1 MLHINFFCFYKQLN
15 HNLLISFSYYDVDI
29 IMVLYIYITVLIYS
43 IMEPESFFLSP
54 VLVTHKQY
62 EALRMYFVENRPAQ
76 EVASHFGYTYRA
88 FTSLVAFFKDKLSTD
103 ATGSF
108 FFVEY
113 RPGRKVSS
121 STNEVKS
128 LIIEMRKKYYSV
140 PDIKVTLDGLGYS
153 ISEKNIF
160 NIVSAEGF
168 SRLPRRSKLVRQQLE
183 NVQIAAE
190 KSYPL
195 TFAPEIFK
203 SSNAGILMFLG
214 LIKRYKVNTVIAK
227 SDYPDTSII
236 GKSAS
241 ILSFLAL
248 KLSNRR
254 RYCADDTWC
263 MDRGMGLF
271 AGLNVLP
278 KTAWYT
284 SYSDRVTSEMNRKFL
299 KQLHRVWMKAGLL
312 EDTSNLDFTAIPYW
326 GDDSHLENNWSGKRG
341 KALSSML
348 AVLAH
353 DPDSGLIDYG
363 NANILQK
370 DESAVVLEF
379 LDFYHSNST
388 IKGDRLR
395 YIIFDSRF
403 TNYENLKKLDQAEI
417 KFITIRRRGKL
428 MLERIA
434 GLPAAGWKKVS
445 VECAGN
451 KHRILRVFD
460 EQVFLKE
467 YDNDIRQITI
477 TGSGKIK
484 PAVII
489 TNDFDLTIEKVIRKY
504 ARRWL
509 VEKSISE
516 QIDFFHLNMVSSSM
530 VIKVDFDLTMSILAH
545 NLYRLLALELER
557 YSNLS
562 IQSLYDKF
570 VLNGADIII
579 RQNTI
584 TVQLKKKRNLPLILE
599 VMQKYSRQK
608 YPWLNNMNVIFE
620 GAAYS

>member
-1 MLHINFFCFYKQLN
+1 
-15 HNLLISFSYYDVDI
+15 
-29 IMVLYIYITVLIYS
+29 
-43 IMEPESFFLSP
+43 MEPESFFLSP
-54 VLVTHKQY
+54 TLVTHKQY
-62 EALRMYFVENRPAQ
+62 EALRMYFAENRSAH
-76 EVASHFGYTYRA
+76 EVAAHFGYTYRA
-88 FTSLVAFFKDKLSTD
+88 FTSLVAFFRDKLSANT
-103 ATGSF
+103 TGSF
-108 FFVEY
+108 FFVEN
-113 RPGRKVSS
+113 RPGRKISS
-121 STNEVKS
+121 ATDEAKS
-128 LIIEMRKKYYSV
+128 LIIDMRKKYYSV
-140 PDIKVTLDGLGYS
+140 PDIKVALDGLGYS

-160 NIVSAEGF
+160 NIVSKEGF
-168 SRLPRRSKLVRQQLE
+168 SRLPRRSRLVRQQLE
-183 NVQIAAE
+183 NIQIAAE
-190 KSYPL
+190 KSCPL

-214 LIKRYKVNTVIAK
+214 LIKRYKVDTVMAK
-227 SDYPDTSII
+227 SNYPETSII
-236 GKSAS
+236 GKTAS

-254 RYCADDTWC
+254 RYSSDDTWC

-284 SYSDRVTSEMNRKFL
+284 SYSDRVTSEMNQKFL

-312 EDTSNLDFTAIPYW
+312 EDTSNLDFTTIPYW

-388 IKGDRLR
+388 IKDDRLR
-395 YIIFDSRF
+395 YIVFDSRF

-428 MLERIA
+428 MLDRIA
-434 GLPAAGWKKVS
+434 DLSAEGWKKVR

-451 KHRILRVFD
+451 KHRTLRVYD
-460 EQVFLKE
+460 EQVFLKG
-467 YDNDIRQITI
+467 YDKDIRQIAI
-477 TGSGKIK
+477 TGNGKIK

-504 ARRWL
+504 ARRWI

-545 NLYRLLALELER
+545 NLYRLFALELER

-579 RQNTI
+579 RENTI

-599 VMQKYSRQK
+599 VMQKFSRQK

>member
-1 MLHINFFCFYKQLN
+1 MK
-15 HNLLISFSYYDVDI
+15 
-29 IMVLYIYITVLIYS
+29 
-43 IMEPESFFLSP
+43 PASFFLEP

-62 EALRMYFVENRPAQ
+62 EALRMYFVENRPAH
-76 EVASHFGYTYRA
+76 EVAGHFGYTYRA
-88 FTSLVAFFKDKLSTD
+88 FTSLIYSFRDKLSD
-103 ATGSF
+103 DKTGSF
-108 FFVEY
+108 FFVENQ
-113 RPGRKVSS
+113 PGRKISS
-121 STNEVKS
+121 ATDEAKS
-128 LIIEMRKKYYSV
+128 LVIEMRKKYYSI
-140 PDIKVTLDGLGYS
+140 PDIKVALDGLGYP
-153 ISEKNIF
+153 ISQKNIF
-160 NIVSAEGF
+160 NIVSKEGF
-168 SRLPRRSKLVRQQLE
+168 SRLPRRSRLVRQQLE
-183 NVQIAAE
+183 NIQIAAE
-190 KSYPL
+190 RSSPL

-214 LIKRYKVNTVIAK
+214 LIKRYNIDTVIGR
-227 SDYPDTSII
+227 SDYPETSII
-236 GKSAS
+236 GKTAS

-299 KQLHRVWMKAGLL
+299 KQLHRVWMKTGMLK
-312 EDTSNLDFTAIPYW
+312 DTSNLDFTTIPYW
-326 GDDSHLENNWSGKRG
+326 GDDGHLENNWSGKRG
-341 KALSSML
+341 KAISSML

-379 LDFYHSNST
+379 LDFYHNNNS
-388 IKGDRLR
+388 KKNEGLR
-395 YIIFDSRF
+395 YIVFDSRF
-403 TNYENLKKLDQAEI
+403 TNYENLNKLDQAEI

-428 MLERIA
+428 MLERISD
-434 GLPAAGWKKVS
+434 LPASGWKKVR

-451 KHRILRVFD
+451 KQRILRVYD
-460 EQVFLKE
+460 EHVFLKG
-467 YDNDIRQITI
+467 YDQDIRQITI
-477 TGSGKIK
+477 TGNGKIK

-489 TNDFDLTIEKVIRKY
+489 TNDFELTVEKIIRKY

-530 VIKVDFDLTMSILAH
+530 VIKVDFDLTMSILAY

-579 RQNTI
+579 QENKI

-599 VMQKYSRQK
+599 VMQKFSRQK
-608 YPWLNNMNVIFE
+608 YSWLDNKNIIFE
-620 GAAYS
+620 GASYS

>member
-1 MLHINFFCFYKQLN
+1 
-15 HNLLISFSYYDVDI
+15 
-29 IMVLYIYITVLIYS
+29 
-43 IMEPESFFLSP
+43 MEPELFFLSP

-88 FTSLVAFFKDKLSTD
+88 FTSLIAFFRNKLSAD

-113 RPGRKVSS
+113 QPGRKVSS
-121 STNEVKS
+121 ATNEVKS
-128 LIIEMRKKYYSV
+128 LVIEMRKKYYSV

-183 NVQIAAE
+183 NIQIAAD
-190 KSYPL
+190 KSYTL
-195 TFAPEIFK
+195 TFDPEVFK

-214 LIKRYKVNTVIAK
+214 LVKRYKIDAAINK
-227 SDYPDTSII
+227 SDYPETSVIS
-236 GKSAS
+236 KSSS

-254 RYCADDTWC
+254 RYSSDDTWC

-312 EDTSNLDFTAIPYW
+312 EDTSNLDFTTIPYW

-379 LDFYHSNST
+379 LDFYHSNRT
-388 IKGDRLR
+388 IKDDRLR

-403 TNYENLKKLDQAEI
+403 TNYENLKKLDQADI

-428 MLERIA
+428 MLDRIMD
-434 GLPAAGWKKVS
+434 LPAEGWKKIK

-451 KHRILRVFD
+451 KHRTLRVYD
-460 EQVFLKE
+460 EQVFMTG
-467 YDNDIRQITI
+467 YDQDIRQITI
-477 TGSGKIK
+477 TGNGKIK

-579 RQNTI
+579 RENTI

>member
-1 MLHINFFCFYKQLN
+1 MK
-15 HNLLISFSYYDVDI
+15 
-29 IMVLYIYITVLIYS
+29 
-43 IMEPESFFLSP
+43 PESFFLSP

-62 EALRMYFVENRPAQ
+62 EALRMYFVEKRPAQ
-76 EVASHFGYTYRA
+76 EVAAHFGYTYRA
-88 FTSLVAFFKDKLSTD
+88 FTSLIALFRNKLRAD
-103 ATGSF
+103 ETGSF
-108 FFVEY
+108 FFIEY

-121 STNEVKS
+121 ATNEVKS
-128 LIIEMRKKYYSV
+128 VIIEMRKKYYSV
-140 PDIKVTLDGLGYS
+140 PDIKVTLDGLGHS

-183 NVQIAAE
+183 NVQIAAD

-195 TFAPEIFK
+195 TFDPEVFK

-214 LIKRYKVNTVIAK
+214 FIKRYKIDAVINK
-227 SDYPDTSII
+227 STYPETSVIS
-236 GKSAS
+236 KSSS
-241 ILSFLAL
+241 ILCFLAL

-254 RYCADDTWC
+254 RYYADDTWC

-284 SYSDRVTSEMNRKFL
+284 SYSDRVTGEMNRKFL
-299 KQLHRVWMKAGLL
+299 KQLHRVWLKAGLL
-312 EDTSNLDFTAIPYW
+312 EDTSNLDFTTIPYW

-363 NANILQK
+363 NANIMQK

-379 LDFYHSNST
+379 LDFYHGNST
-388 IKGDRLR
+388 KKNERLR
-395 YIIFDSRF
+395 YIVFDSRF

-428 MLERIA
+428 MLDRITD
-434 GLPAAGWKKVS
+434 LPTEGWKKIK

-451 KHRILRVFD
+451 KHRTLRVYD
-460 EQVFLKE
+460 ELVFLKG
-467 YDNDIRQITI
+467 YDQEIRQISI
-477 TGSGKIK
+477 TGNGKIK

-489 TNDFDLTIEKVIRKY
+489 TNDFDLTIEKAIRKY
-504 ARRWL
+504 ARRWI

-516 QIDFFHLNMVSSSM
+516 QVDFFHLNMVSSSM
-530 VIKVDFDLTMSILAH
+530 VIKVDFDLTMSILAN
-545 NLYRLLALELER
+545 NLYRLFALELER

-579 RQNTI
+579 RENTI

-599 VMQKYSRQK
+599 VMQKFSRQK

>member
-1 MLHINFFCFYKQLN
+1 MIF
-15 HNLLISFSYYDVDI
+15 SFGNI
-29 IMVLYIYITVLIYS
+29 IILYIYITVLIYS
-43 IMEPESFFLSP
+43 IMKPESFFLSP

-62 EALRMYFVENRPAQ
+62 EALRMYFVENKPAH
-76 EVASHFGYTYRA
+76 EVAAHYGYTYRA
-88 FTSLVAFFKDKLSTD
+88 FTSLVAFFKDKLRD
-103 ATGSF
+103 DERGSF

-113 RPGRKVSS
+113 HPGRKVSS
-121 STNEVKS
+121 ETNEVKS

-140 PDIKVTLDGLGYS
+140 PDIKVVLDGLGHS

-160 NIVSAEGF
+160 NIVSGEGF

-183 NVQIAAE
+183 NAQISAE
-190 KSYPL
+190 KSCPL

-214 LIKRYKVNTVIAK
+214 LIKRYKVDSAIAG
-227 SDYPDTSII
+227 SDYPETSII

-254 RYCADDTWC
+254 RYSADDTWC

-299 KQLHRVWMKAGLL
+299 KQLHRVWLKAGLL
-312 EDTSNLDFTAIPYW
+312 EDTSNLDFTTIPYW

-363 NANILQK
+363 NADILQK

-379 LDFYHSNST
+379 LDFYHGNST
-388 IKGDRLR
+388 IKDGRLR

-403 TNYENLKKLDQAEI
+403 TNYENLRKLDQAEI
-417 KFITIRRRGKL
+417 KFITIRRRGKI

-434 GLPAAGWKKVS
+434 DLPSAGWKKVS

-451 KHRILRVFD
+451 KHRILRVYD

-467 YDNDIRQITI
+467 YDKDIRQITI
-477 TGSGKIK
+477 TGNGKIK

-489 TNDFDLTIEKVIRKY
+489 TNDFDLSIEKVIRKY

-516 QIDFFHLNMVSSSM
+516 QIGFFHLNMVSSSM

-579 RQNTI
+579 RENTI

-599 VMQKYSRQK
+599 VMQKYSRHK